1 MQIRAFSYLKEYSR
15 YKGRL
20 FSSLAIAGAL
30 RVVSSACAISLT
42 ILVAHISNAQTTGE
56 FFLMFNLLF
65 FLSIVGQLGYDHAL
79 LKTNAIAHS
88 HQHRTQQCKN
98 LHVALQN
105 SLVFCIVLC
114 SLSFMAF
121 RLFMLQTTIPE
132 STFIMMLCG
141 VPLVAFSQLISRAL
155 QAQNKLF
162 SSLFSFQLGI
172 NSLIVLVLISIPLK
186 RPLSSDE
193 LMAVLLTVIAV
204 VAMLSAIFGIKS
216 GALTSIKPARN
227 GALTRSA
234 RKIWAG
240 NVVLHSTQWLSL
252 PLAATLVTSSE
263 LGLLA
268 TAQRTSLVVGFILVT
283 INFVFAPKFASFYQ
297 QKELNKLKKLSQ
309 VSCRLSLIA
318 SILPVLALL
327 FYSEYIMRLYG
338 DEFASA
344 ASILKVLTLGQM
356 VNAATG
362 STGCLLLMTGFEE
375 TVRKISFTS
384 SFVLILSLVILTYL
398 YGVIGSAWAMTIS
411 MTLQNLLSLYYVRV
425 RLGFSPIG

>member
-15 YKGRL
+15 YKDKL
-20 FSSLAIAGAL
+20 FNSLAIAGAL

-56 FFLMFNLLF
+56 FFLIFNLLF

-88 HQHRTQQCKN
+88 NQHRTQQCKN

-105 SLVFCIVLC
+105 SLLFCLLLC
-114 SLSFMAF
+114 GLAFMAF
-121 RLFMLQTTIPE
+121 RLFMSQTTIPE
-132 STFIMMLCG
+132 STFIMMLFG

-193 LMAVLLTVIAV
+193 LMGVLLTVIAV
-204 VAMLSAIFGIKS
+204 VAMLSAILGIKS

-227 GALTRSA
+227 KALTKSA
-234 RKIWAG
+234 HEIWLG
-240 NVVLHSTQWLSL
+240 NIVLQSAQWLSL
-252 PLAATLVTSSE
+252 PIAALLITSSE

-283 INFVFAPKFASFYQ
+283 INFVFSPKFASYYQ
-297 QKELNKLKKLSQ
+297 QKELNKLKRLSHL
-309 VSCRLSLIA
+309 SCRLSLMVSAFPLI
-318 SILPVLALL
+318 ALL
-327 FYSEYIMRLYG
+327 LYSEYIMRLFG

-344 ASILKVLTLGQM
+344 ASLLKILALGQM

-384 SFVLILSLVILTYL
+384 SFILIVLLVVLTYL
-398 YGVIGSAWAMTIS
+398 FGVLGSAWAITIS
-411 MTLQNLLSLYYVRV
+411 TTLQNLMFLYYVKV